1 MSHRLL
7 FPLLALATAT
17 IATAGEPAPDGSGPG
32 AADRAFAEAIEA
44 CRAAS
49 HQAPHPFVRGFT
61 IEHVVAGEQDGACAY
76 SQTMPGEMRME
87 CKLSK
92 EGRAGLAAEF
102 LAMAEGRM
110 SGSTSAQP
118 AWTGECEILT
128 KDGKRL
134 PMGQG

>member
-1 MSHRLL
+1 MSHR
-7 FPLLALATAT
+7 PLLLVFALSGAAF
-17 IATAGEPAPDGSGPG
+17 AADPAAPGAG
-32 AADRAFAEAIEA
+32 AADRAFAEAIGA

-102 LAMAEGRM
+102 LEMAEGRM

-118 AWTGECEILT
+118 AWAGECEILT

>member
-1 MSHRLL
+1 MTHRPLL
-7 FPLLALATAT
+7 LLLALATA
-17 IATAGEPAPDGSGPG
+17 AAAKDEPAPAPG
-32 AADRAFAEAIEA
+32 AADRAFAEAVEA

-49 HQAPHPFVRGFT
+49 HQGPHPFMKGFT
-61 IEHVVAGEQDGACAY
+61 IDHVVAGEQDGACAY

-102 LAMAEGRM
+102 HALAEGRM

-118 AWTGECEILT
+118 AWTGECEIIT

-134 PMGQG
+134 PMGKG

>member
-1 MSHRLL
+1 MSHRPL
-7 FPLLALATAT
+7 FLLLALATAA
-17 IATAGEPAPDGSGPG
+17 ATAGEPAPAAPEPG

-49 HQAPHPFVRGFT
+49 HQAPHPFMRGFT

-110 SGSTSAQP
+110 SGSTASQP
-118 AWTGECEILT
+118 AWAAECEILT

-134 PMGQG
+134 PVGKG

>member
-1 MSHRLL
+1 MTHRPLL
-7 FPLLALATAT
+7 LLLALATPA
-17 IATAGEPAPDGSGPG
+17 AAKDEPAPEPG
-32 AADRAFAEAIEA
+32 AADRAFAEAVEA

-49 HQAPHPFVRGFT
+49 HQGPHPFMKGFT
-61 IEHVVAGEQDGACAY
+61 IDHVVAGEQDGACAY

-92 EGRAGLAAEF
+92 QGRAGLATEF
-102 LAMAEGRM
+102 HALAEGRM

-118 AWTGECEILT
+118 AWTRECEILT